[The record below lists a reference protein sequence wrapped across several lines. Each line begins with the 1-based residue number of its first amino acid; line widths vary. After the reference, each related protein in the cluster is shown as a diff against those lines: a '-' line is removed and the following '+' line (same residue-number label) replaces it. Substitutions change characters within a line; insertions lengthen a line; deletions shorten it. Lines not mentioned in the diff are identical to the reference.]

1 MAMLAQAASNR
12 SPTVIKREQGTKNML
27 GTKNKAGLA
36 PTSNNSVPPARM
48 THPKLTPNP
57 RATRSE
63 AEAVAPGIPVE
74 STNIDVDG
82 ANDGMDESWNKGMTH
97 GANDAMDATGGT
109 RPRTANTPTAAAAV
123 IADAPDKQTV
133 VDGNEANQ
141 RTTPV
146 APPARVFA
154 VAGMSCGGCTTAVC
168 AVVLAL
174 PGTDSVQVSL
184 ESNSV
189 RVRVPKLA
197 YDDTCLPAT
206 ATLPP
211 PHSSPRTPPARPVV
225 CSSIRLAARGNIKSC
240 ADRCPQYHTCS
251 LSLRRWRPFHVCE
264 LPPRGP
270 RSRSSRAHPTTSSS
284 TPSTTPAR
292 LPTSTTP
299 SSTASSV
306 AKLGPVTWLASMTQP
321 TGPRNPAARRGMA
334 PVSLGLSFSDVCSL
348 R

>member
-1 MAMLAQAASNR
+1 MTVLGSGNGNAGMRGGYSLPGMDGMMFVNGANGVNGGTGGSARRMTHRRTCQTYQACSPGPRNHGMAMLAQAASNR

-27 GTKNKAGLA
+27 GTKNKAGLT

-211 PHSSPRTPPARPVV
+211 PHSSPRTPPALP
-225 CSSIRLAARGNIKSC
+225 ARS
-240 ADRCPQYHTCS
+240 YVH
-251 LSLRRWRPFHVCE
+251 PFA
-264 LPPRGP
+264 LPHAVI
-270 RSRSSRAHPTTSSS
+270 SSRVLTGAHNTML
-284 TPSTTPAR
+284 AHCR
-292 LPTSTTP
+292 
-299 SSTASSV
+299 SV
-306 AKLGPVTWLASMTQP
+306 AGGRSACANCLLGV
-321 TGPRNPAARRGMA
+321 
-334 PVSLGLSFSDVCSL
+334 LGQGRLE
-348 R
+348 RI